1 MNTTVRTTSGINILA
16 GIWLIL
22 APFMFGFSGALRTS
36 DIVFG
41 VIIAILALIRVS
53 APEDAPWLSWANM
66 IFGLWILIS
75 PFLLGYLGV
84 GVLWNNIIVGVII
97 AALAAWSASSTT
109 MQHPMSA

>member
-1 MNTTVRTTSGINILA
+1 MNNTVRTTSGINILA

-22 APFMFGFSGALRTS
+22 TPFLLGFSGALRTS

-41 VIIAILALIRVS
+41 VIIAVLALIRVS
-53 APEDAPWLSWANM
+53 SPEDMPSLSWANM

-75 PFLLGYLGV
+75 PFFLGSLGV
-84 GVLWNNIIVGVII
+84 GILWNNIIVGII
-97 AALAAWSASSTT
+97 VAALAAWSASSTA